1 MGWQITRYHGAAFQ
15 VTDLTTHTRDAVAAL
30 PGATLNQPKLSTS
43 ASHAINPPSGRT
55 AYHLTRSGAI
65 LAAMD
70 GIGVNREL
78 AHPVGFVLCLAVM
91 ILAWWLWNRFM
102 DR

>member
-1 MGWQITRYHGAAFQ
+1 M
-15 VTDLTTHTRDAVAAL
+15 
-30 PGATLNQPKLSTS
+30 NQPKLSDLGITHDQS
-43 ASHAINPPSGRT
+43 SKWTDR
-55 AYHLTRSGAI
+55 YHLTRCGAI